1 MKKLLF
7 TFIFVIGTIT
17 TTLSQT
23 ETLIASDY
31 IETFDWSGAWFFNN
45 PTTGYY
51 SDISVTPTASAV
63 IYGTGNNSREEDWY
77 SLPAV
82 TVDPFKEHIFR
93 MRLAAQT
100 ISSPTANTAGLD
112 GGDYITVQLS
122 KNGGGFVSEL
132 RVRGFSNATWD
143 YSSTAVASKVSDG
156 NLTIF
161 TPSGGGDRTNL
172 GDGYSYIELTIPPG
186 PSSIAIDV
194 YCRVNRGGEDWWMDN
209 FELYEVSGISLPVT
223 LLHFEGQ
230 EIGGSNILNWAT
242 ASESNSDY
250 YDVEFSR
257 DAYSWY
263 SLGTVSAAGNSN
275 MTLDYSFVDVTP
287 LSTIN
292 YYRLVQYDWDGN
304 FEIYGPIAIDNR
316 KEEKRIVK
324 YVSLSGQEINP
335 TSTTGL
341 VIAIYED
348 GTTTKVYLQ

>member
-7 TFIFVIGTIT
+7 TFIFAIGAIT
-17 TTLSQT
+17 STLTQT

-31 IETFDWSGAWFFNN
+31 IETFDWSGGWFFNN
-45 PTTGYY
+45 PTTGYFT
-51 SDISVTPTASAV
+51 DISVTPTASAA
-63 IYGTGNNSREEDWY
+63 IYGTGNNGREEDWY

-100 ISSPTANTAGLD
+100 ISNPTANTAGLD
-112 GGDYITVQLS
+112 GGDYVDIQLS

-156 NLTIF
+156 SLTIL
-161 TPSGGGDRTNL
+161 TPAGGGDRTNL

-194 YCRVNRGGEDWWMDN
+194 YCRVTRSGEDWWMDN
-209 FELYEVSGISLPVT
+209 FELYEVSGIALPVT
-223 LLHFEGQ
+223 LLYFEGK
-230 EIGGSNILNWAT
+230 EIDGMNTLKWST
-242 ASESNSDY
+242 ASESISDY
-250 YDVEFSR
+250 YDIEWSR
-257 DAYSWY
+257 DAYIWNSI
-263 SLGTVSAAGNSN
+263 GNVTAAGNSN
-275 MTLDYSFVDVTP
+275 MTIDYSFVDTQLLPIV
-287 LSTIN
+287 N

>member
-45 PTTGYY
+45 PTTGYFTN
-51 SDISVTPTASAV
+51 ISVTPTNSAA

-77 SLPAV
+77 SLPSV

-100 ISSPTANTAGLD
+100 ISDPTANTAGLD

-132 RVRGFSNATWD
+132 RVRGFSNATWG

-172 GDGYSYIELTIPPG
+172 GDGYSYIELEIPAG

-194 YCRVNRGGEDWWMDN
+194 YCRANRGGEDWWMDN

-223 LLHFEGQ
+223 LLYFEGQ
-230 EIGGSNILNWAT
+230 EI
-242 ASESNSDY
+242 
-250 YDVEFSR
+250 
-257 DAYSWY
+257 
-263 SLGTVSAAGNSN
+263 
-275 MTLDYSFVDVTP
+275 
-287 LSTIN
+287 
-292 YYRLVQYDWDGN
+292 
-304 FEIYGPIAIDNR
+304 
-316 KEEKRIVK
+316 
-324 YVSLSGQEINP
+324 
-335 TSTTGL
+335 
-341 VIAIYED
+341 
-348 GTTTKVYLQ
+348 

>member
-1 MKKLLF
+1 MKNLLL

-45 PTTGYY
+45 PTTGYFTN
-51 SDISVTPTASAV
+51 ISVTPTNSAA

-77 SLPAV
+77 SLPSV

-100 ISSPTANTAGLD
+100 ISDPTANTAGLD

-132 RVRGFSNATWD
+132 RVRGFSNATWG

-172 GDGYSYIELTIPPG
+172 GDGYSYIELVIPAG

-209 FELYEVSGISLPVT
+209 FELYEINQDALPVE
-223 LLHFEGQ
+223 LSSFESHSM
-230 EIGGSNILNWAT
+230 ESHNSVNWVT
-242 ASESNSDY
+242 QSEYSSDY
-250 YDVEFSR
+250 FQLESSEDGIIWNTLNVQ
-257 DAYSWY
+257 
-263 SLGTVSAAGNSN
+263 SAAGNSVGRIEYN
-275 MTLDYSFVDVTP
+275 HSDTKYFKT
-287 LSTIN
+287 T
-292 YYRLVQYDWDGN
+292 YYRLIQYDIDGQ
-304 FEIYGPIAIDNR
+304 FEKYGPIVVTRDDKDR
-316 KEEKRIVK
+316 LVVKRVN
-324 YVSLSGQEINP
+324 LTGQEVGRDYKGMVI
-335 TSTTGL
+335 L
-341 VIAIYED
+341 VYSD
-348 GTTTKVYLQ
+348 GTTRKVYN

>member
-1 MKKLLF
+1 MKSLLF

-31 IETFDWSGAWFFNN
+31 METFDWSGAWFFNN
-45 PTTGYY
+45 PTTGYFTN
-51 SDISVTPTASAV
+51 ISVTPTNSAA

-77 SLPAV
+77 SLPSV

-100 ISSPTANTAGLD
+100 ISDPTANTAGLD

-172 GDGYSYIELTIPPG
+172 GDGYSYIELEIPAG

-223 LLHFEGQ
+223 LLYFEGQ
-230 EIGGSNILNWAT
+230 EIESSNILNWST

-250 YDVEFSR
+250 YDIEFSR
-257 DAYSWY
+257 DSYTWN
-263 SLGTVSAAGNSN
+263 SLGNVSAAGNSN

-287 LSTIN
+287 LPTIN
-292 YYRLVQYDWDGN
+292 YYRLVQFDWDGE

-324 YVSLSGQEINP
+324 YVSMSGQEIDP

-341 VIAIYED
+341 VLGILED
-348 GTTTKVYLQ
+348 GTTVKVYL

>member
-45 PTTGYY
+45 PTTGYFTN
-51 SDISVTPTASAV
+51 ISVTPTNSAA

-77 SLPAV
+77 SLPSV

-100 ISSPTANTAGLD
+100 ISDPTANTAGLD

-132 RVRGFSNATWD
+132 RVRGFSNATWG

-172 GDGYSYIELTIPPG
+172 GDGYSYIELEIPAG

-194 YCRVNRGGEDWWMDN
+194 YCRANRGGEDWWMDN

-223 LLHFEGQ
+223 LLYFEGQ
-230 EIGGSNILNWAT
+230 EIESSNILNWST

-250 YDVEFSR
+250 YDIEFSR
-257 DAYSWY
+257 DSYTWN
-263 SLGTVSAAGNSN
+263 SLGNVSAAGNSN
-275 MTLDYSFVDVTP
+275 MTLDYSFLDVTP
-287 LSTIN
+287 LPTIN
-292 YYRLVQYDWDGN
+292 YYRLVQYDWDGE

-324 YVSLSGQEINP
+324 YVSLSGKEIDP

-341 VIAIYED
+341 VIGIFED
-348 GTTTKVYLQ
+348 GTTVKVYL